1 MIPRAMRM
9 TIYVGGAASILV
21 CLSLLLAVPDF
32 GAVISGEDPDPV
44 ISVLNSAFGE
54 TGTKFVLLVVMISFL
69 SCTLSLMAAASRLM
83 YSYARDDMI
92 FASHLLRHFDP
103 KRHVPPYSMVIA
115 ASVPALIVLGSM
127 ISEKALTSIVSFAI
141 LGIYLGFQMVVLAA
155 LRARLKGWVPSGT
168 FTLGRWGL
176 PVTIAA
182 LTYGVLTMINIA
194 WPRTPDARL
203 VRQLPRRALGDRRR
217 RHRRGLHGSRQAL
230 PAQRRPLRRRRAHPR
245 RSQGMKF
252 SYAMLP
258 DYPLSE
264 SLASIKKADELG
276 FYAVYAADE
285 TWHKDLWLLFAAAAA
300 RPPTSGWARAS
311 PASCLR
317 EPTLIAQAAA
327 TLDELTDG
335 RAEVAVSSGN
345 FGLLAQYHIDWAKTK
360 PLSRV
365 KEAVQVIRTLLDD
378 GVVTFDGEFFNYS
391 GLFTFARPVQERL
404 PVKMGAMRGPK
415 SFEVAA
421 EFSDGCHHALS
432 YTREAYDYMIE
443 HCTIGAERAGKNVQ
457 DLDLGA
463 WIVFSVAEDGAVA
476 KDAARSMVGLY
487 ASSMP
492 HEQLKRN
499 GVDPEEVAPIIEAIG
514 AGDMAK
520 GIELTSPDLA
530 ERLSVAGTPGGVR
543 REAAEQHRG
552 RRRQPHDP
560 GDHRQGAGQGADGPR
575 GRGRSRHQ
583 RPAPA
588 GARQGDAR
596 LRLIHPSPD
605 RLSGRP
611 PRCRRLPRE
620 HAGSPRADPRRSP
633 APGHLRRPGAA
644 GCRPVRR
651 PRGAGTGRA
660 STASPRG
667 SRPAQ
672 DGRDRRAR
680 RTR

>member
-1 MIPRAMRM
+1 
-9 TIYVGGAASILV
+9 
-21 CLSLLLAVPDF
+21 
-32 GAVISGEDPDPV
+32 
-44 ISVLNSAFGE
+44 
-54 TGTKFVLLVVMISFL
+54 
-69 SCTLSLMAAASRLM
+69 
-83 YSYARDDMI
+83 
-92 FASHLLRHFDP
+92 
-103 KRHVPPYSMVIA
+103 
-115 ASVPALIVLGSM
+115 
-127 ISEKALTSIVSFAI
+127 
-141 LGIYLGFQMVVLAA
+141 
-155 LRARLKGWVPSGT
+155 
-168 FTLGRWGL
+168 
-176 PVTIAA
+176 
-182 LTYGVLTMINIA
+182 
-194 WPRTPDARL
+194 
-203 VRQLPRRALGDRRR
+203 
-217 RHRRGLHGSRQAL
+217 
-230 PAQRRPLRRRRAHPR
+230 
-245 RSQGMKF
+245 MKF

-300 RPPTSGWARAS
+300 QTTQIRMGPSVSGVV
-311 PASCLR
+311 LR

-345 FGLLAQYHIDWAKTK
+345 FGLLAQYDIDWAKTK

-365 KEAVQVIRTLLDD
+365 KEAVHVIRTLLDD
-378 GVVTFDGEFFNYS
+378 GAITYDGEFFKYS

-520 GIELTSPDLA
+520 GIELTTPDLA
-530 ERLSVAGTPGGVR
+530 ERLSVAGTPEECVEKLQTEIAAAGINHMILAITDKALVKALMGREVEGVPDVNTQSTLRSAPARTSASRAVRWSANSRCTAATYVGAALRSAARPAGVR
-543 REAAEQHRG
+543 AANADRPSSGLGSRATSPARTSSSTTRLTRVRLTAATEPSWPMV
-552 RRRQPHDP
+552 RRRS
-560 GDHRQGAGQGADGPR
+560 GAAL
-575 GRGRSRHQ
+575 SSSSTSYHV
-583 RPAPA
+583 
-588 GARQGDAR
+588 
-596 LRLIHPSPD
+596 
-605 RLSGRP
+605 SGRP
-611 PRCRRLPRE
+611 WVSC
-620 HAGSPRADPRRSP
+620 SSRSKRGTSAACTLSS
-633 APGHLRRPGAA
+633 APHVSARSSVMAA
-644 GCRPVRR
+644 AYQILCVR
-651 PRGAGTGRA
+651 THFDI
-660 STASPRG
+660 TMCV
-667 SRPAQ
+667 
-672 DGRDRRAR
+672 
-680 RTR
+680 RT